1 MYANGF
7 LQEKRRSP
15 VSLAAVIGLHAT
27 ALGAVIL
34 FGTTTFVAQ
43 KDTTTTVFNVP
54 IEQPPP
60 PDLPPPPPQPDQPL
74 PQPRSTPTTA
84 PTPLPS
90 PGPIAGPPTP
100 PATYQPPAS
109 NTGTQ
114 LAMADTSPRIPD
126 PERIDAQVDPRFRAA
141 LQPPYPRD
149 QEAAQREG
157 RVRVRIT
164 IGTDGRVT
172 AIDQLSA
179 TNDSFWRVTQRQALT
194 RWRFRPATVDGR
206 PVVSTMVFTV
216 TFRLP
221 EA

>member
-7 LQEKRRSP
+7 LAQKRRSP
-15 VSLAAVIGLHAT
+15 VSLAAVLGLHGA

-34 FGTTTFVAQ
+34 FGTTTFQRVADN
-43 KDTTTTVFNVP
+43 KLTLIDITEPEVP
-54 IEQPPP
+54 PII
-60 PDLPPPPPQPDQPL
+60 PPPPPRPDQPT
-74 PQPRSTPTTA
+74 PQPRDLLTVTPPVGPTA
-84 PTPLPS
+84 GPTAGPVTPPEPYRPPVTD
-90 PGPIAGPPTP
+90 PGPTRFAE
-100 PATYQPPAS
+100 AT
-109 NTGTQ
+109 T
-114 LAMADTSPRIPD
+114 PRIPD
-126 PERIDAQVDPRFRAA
+126 PVRIDAQVDPRFRDA

-164 IGTDGRVT
+164 IGPDGRVT

-179 TNDSFWRVTQRQALT
+179 TNESFWRVTQRQALS

-206 PVVSTMVFTV
+206 PVASTMVFTV